1 MDIFMKINDLLDYRR
16 FANRNVLTSA
26 VAEVIGDDA
35 VQLLMFETSKQ
46 RNWLF
51 ITAKMIYCVTD
62 DRRKDKPHLRWSL
75 PIHSGTN
82 LSIVVSEDRSE
93 ASATLLLDGDK
104 SLLYSKRFFTDMPP
118 QDRIMGIIKRLQAG
132 NS

>member
-1 MDIFMKINDLLDYRR
+1 MKINDLLDYRR

-26 VAEVIGDDA
+26 TAEIIGDDA

-51 ITAKMIYCVTD
+51 ITAERIYCVTD

-93 ASATLLLDGDK
+93 ESATLLLDGDK
-104 SLLYSKRFFTDMPP
+104 SLLHSKRFFTDMPP
-118 QDRIMGIIKRLQAG
+118 QERIMSIIRKLQAT
-132 NS
+132 SS